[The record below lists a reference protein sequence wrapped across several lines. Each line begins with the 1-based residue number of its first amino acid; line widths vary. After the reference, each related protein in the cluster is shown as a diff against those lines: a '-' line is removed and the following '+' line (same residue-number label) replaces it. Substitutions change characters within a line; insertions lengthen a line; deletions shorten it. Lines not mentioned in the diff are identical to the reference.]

1 MTPVVEILL
10 GVRAILPL
18 VLFLMGVLF
27 FILRSSLPNRLI
39 TLYGLTLSVIG
50 MCIFNVGLTYGLG
63 AIGAQTGSILP
74 AAFMELPVSKF
85 SPIYPELVGI
95 IIVIGFAFLLG
106 LVPLWL
112 NPHSTHW
119 E

>member
-1 MTPVVEILL
+1 MTPIVEILL

-39 TLYGLTLSVIG
+39 TLYGLTLSVVG

-85 SPIYPELVGI
+85 SYLSRTSRNYNCY
-95 IIVIGFAFLLG
+95 
-106 LVPLWL
+106 WL
-112 NPHSTHW
+112 CIFVRFWCHFS
-119 E
+119 

>member
-1 MTPVVEILL
+1 MTPIVEILL

-18 VLFLMGVLF
+18 VLFLMGF
-27 FILRSSLPNRLI
+27 CFILRSSLPNRLI

-85 SPIYPELVGI
+85 SLFIR
-95 IIVIGFAFLLG
+95 
-106 LVPLWL
+106 
-112 NPHSTHW
+112 N
-119 E
+119 